1 MFPQAAE
8 LSPSEIKAY
17 RKWVTSVFS
26 DALGDPNKDPFFSVE
41 DAPSRVTSSGYQLH
55 ALHDESVI
63 SSSFWAPED
72 ALSKDLNAFRNLT
85 ILGLQGIPIPNTTV
99 HYLSSLLKSRI
110 YPRFLFLTV
119 FLLSLLFPRPLDA
132 NQNVFNPNFFDEF
145 LANLNSGPHTT
156 MPTNFGYDDNSDL
169 EHFGPPTNYNMD
181 SVLAQLEFG
190 QENETVLVCHLE
202 WFMGVARATTSARS
216 TLSTVSLPVNAID
229 LEPNNVAARD
239 LNLEL
244 DERNI
249 LTVKRRR
256 TKSSRAADSVTG
268 PTKRGPLSR

>member
-1 MFPQAAE
+1 
-8 LSPSEIKAY
+8 
-17 RKWVTSVFS
+17 
-26 DALGDPNKDPFFSVE
+26 
-41 DAPSRVTSSGYQLH
+41 
-55 ALHDESVI
+55 
-63 SSSFWAPED
+63 
-72 ALSKDLNAFRNLT
+72 
-85 ILGLQGIPIPNTTV
+85 
-99 HYLSSLLKSRI
+99 
-110 YPRFLFLTV
+110 
-119 FLLSLLFPRPLDA
+119 
-132 NQNVFNPNFFDEF
+132 
-145 LANLNSGPHTT
+145 

-190 QENETVLVCHLE
+190 QENETVLVCLSLYIYQTSQWFSVGHLE

-229 LEPNNVAARD
+229 LEPNNVAARN